1 MNLGAE
7 RFLQLAGS
15 KARTAPLHS
24 ILSPHALVDLP
35 FYGQLPF
42 YGELPFYD
50 HGPANSVNDHHVIG
64 RFTPKCFTYM
74 PS

>member
-15 KARTAPLHS
+15 RARSAPLHS

-35 FYGQLPF
+35 FMESSHFMIMALQ
-42 YGELPFYD
+42 
-50 HGPANSVNDHHVIG
+50 
-64 RFTPKCFTYM
+64 TQ
-74 PS
+74 

>member
-1 MNLGAE
+1 MNLYFQKATLSALWKME
-7 RFLQLAGS
+7 YDQLQKLG
-15 KARTAPLHS
+15 
-24 ILSPHALVDLP
+24 ALVD
-35 FYGQLPF
+35 LPF